1 MIDLQALGNSR
12 DSSASLRALG
22 SLGSLGSRSS
32 LSLAQEQPAE
42 PTSQS
47 PIQIQQQQSSFSGSP
62 KPGLVRS
69 DSINSQ
75 SGSRESLAAGGR
87 DFLSNMSSELNGL
100 AAQTSSMFTGL
111 FGIYISNTFGIAV
124 IIIRICNQRWKRTVE
139 CSATFPTLR

>member
-1 MIDLQALGNSR
+1 
-12 DSSASLRALG
+12 
-22 SLGSLGSRSS
+22 

-47 PIQIQQQQSSFSGSP
+47 PIQIQQQQQSSFSGSP

-124 IIIRICNQRWKRTVE
+124 IIIRISNQRWKRTVE

>member
-1 MIDLQALGNSR
+1 M
-12 DSSASLRALG
+12 SLTQDQQ
-22 SLGSLGSRSS
+22 S
-32 LSLAQEQPAE
+32 E
-42 PTSQS
+42 PINQS
-47 PIQIQQQQSSFSGSP
+47 PIQTQQQQSSFSGSP

-111 FGIYISNTFGIAV
+111 FGDYISNILKIFMI
-124 IIIRICNQRWKRTVE
+124 NDWD
-139 CSATFPTLR
+139 L